1 MLAWP
6 AIALLRASLPDARVA
21 ALVPRYTESLA
32 RACPWIDEVLI
43 DPGRHGSR
51 SEQAAL
57 VKRVREGGYDALLTL
72 FSTFRVGWL
81 GWRARIPL
89 RVAPA
94 TKAAQVFYGQRV
106 LQRRSRSEKPEYQYN
121 MDLAKAL
128 VRTLGFPVVLPRA
141 PFWPLSDDER
151 LAEREMLRDR
161 LGLDMGET
169 WIFVHSGS
177 GGSANNLSLEQYAE
191 LVVRIEGPLAG
202 LGALRKPR
210 WILTAGPGESEALS
224 QLVQLLHDKGI
235 APVPYESDRG
245 LAAFARSLAA
255 ADLFIAGSTGPLH
268 VAGCL
273 DVPTVGFFPG
283 KRSSTAL
290 RWQPANGPGRT
301 LGISPESGMDQS
313 DMSRVDLVH
322 SAIRICEFWRSIG
335 SSSDRE
341 CGVIGRSRSTE

>member
-6 AIALLRASLPDARVA
+6 ALALLRASLPDASIA

-32 RACPWIDEVLI
+32 RVCPWIDELLI
-43 DPGRHGSR
+43 DPGKDGPR
-51 SEQAAL
+51 SEQTAL
-57 VKRVREGGYDALLTL
+57 AKRVREGRYDALLTL

-81 GWRARIPL
+81 GWRARIPV

-94 TKAAQVFYGQRV
+94 TKAAQLFYGQRV

-121 MDLAKAL
+121 MDLAEAL
-128 VRTLGFPVVLPRA
+128 VQTLGFPVVLPRA
-141 PFWPLSDDER
+141 PFWPLSDDAR
-151 LAEREMLRDR
+151 LAERQMLRDR

-177 GGSANNLSLEQYAE
+177 GGSANNLSIEQYAE
-191 LVVRIEGPLAG
+191 LVARIDRQWAG
-202 LGALRKPR
+202 QGALRSPR

-224 QLVQLLHDKGI
+224 QFMQLLHGKGMN
-235 APVPYESDRG
+235 PVPYESDRG
-245 LAAFARSLAA
+245 LEAFARSLAA

-301 LGISPESGMDQS
+301 LGISPGSGMDHS
-313 DMSRVDLVH
+313 DMSRVDVAH
-322 SAIRICEFWRSIG
+322 SADLILDFWRSIG
-335 SSSDRE
+335 RLHHRE
-341 CGVIGRSRSTE
+341 

>member
-6 AIALLRASLPDARVA
+6 ALALLRASLPDARIA

-43 DPGRHGSR
+43 DPGKDGPR
-51 SEQAAL
+51 SEQTAL
-57 VKRVREGGYDALLTL
+57 AKRIREGRYDALLTL

-94 TKAAQVFYGQRV
+94 TKAAQVFYSERI

-121 MDLAKAL
+121 MDLAEAL
-128 VRTLGFPVVLPRA
+128 VHDLGFRVVLPQA
-141 PFWPLSDDER
+141 PFWPLSDNAR
-151 LAEREMLRDR
+151 LAERERLRDR
-161 LGLDMGET
+161 LGLDMGEK
-169 WIFVHSGS
+169 WFFVHSGS
-177 GGSANNLSLEQYAE
+177 GGSANNLSIEQYTE
-191 LVVRIEGPLAG
+191 LVARIEQELAVQ
-202 LGALRKPR
+202 GASRKPK

-224 QLVQLLHDKGI
+224 QLVRLLHGRGI
-235 APVPYESDRG
+235 DPVSYESDRG
-245 LAAFARSLAA
+245 LVTFARSLAA

-273 DVPTVGFFPG
+273 DVPTAGFFPG

-301 LGISPESGMDQS
+301 LGISPESGTDQS
-313 DMSRVDLVH
+313 DMSRVDLAH
-322 SAIRICEFWRSIG
+322 AAIQISDFWRSIRA
-335 SSSDRE
+335 SSDRQ
-341 CGVIGRSRSTE
+341 